1 VPIGDGRVISGEGGG
16 VGEAARRIEGTA
28 AGRCALAGL
37 AVALAAACGAR
48 AAAPA
53 RRAPDVRY
61 EPSPPEVVRAMLDV
75 AQVGPGDVV
84 YDLGC
89 GDGRVVVEAARRGAR
104 GVGVDIDPERVREA
118 RASARAAGVEARV
131 EIREGDLFETD
142 LSEATVVML
151 FLQPELNLRLR
162 PRLLAQLAP
171 GSRVVSHWHDM
182 GTWLPDRTVPVLGR
196 NVYLWTIPARGGPGR
211 PAPRGTG
218 TRVEAPPRGA
228 ATRPAPGRCSGRRVS
243 RSAGEGAR

>member
-1 VPIGDGRVISGEGGG
+1 MGAP
-16 VGEAARRIEGTA
+16 ACARRGRDRRA
-28 AGRCALAGL
+28 AALALGAL
-37 AVALAAACGAR
+37 AMAAACRAGAQ
-48 AAAPA
+48 P

-75 AQVGPGDVV
+75 AAVGPGDVV

-104 GVGVDIDPERVREA
+104 GVGVDIDPARVREA
-118 RASARAAGVEARV
+118 RANARAAGVADRV

-142 LSEATVVML
+142 VSPATVVML

-171 GSRVVSHWHDM
+171 GARVVSHWHDM
-182 GTWLPDRTVPVLGR
+182 GDWRPERTVPVLGR
-196 NVYLWTIPARGGPGR
+196 NVHLWTIPARPG
-211 PAPRGTG
+211 
-218 TRVEAPPRGA
+218 
-228 ATRPAPGRCSGRRVS
+228 S
-243 RSAGEGAR
+243 R